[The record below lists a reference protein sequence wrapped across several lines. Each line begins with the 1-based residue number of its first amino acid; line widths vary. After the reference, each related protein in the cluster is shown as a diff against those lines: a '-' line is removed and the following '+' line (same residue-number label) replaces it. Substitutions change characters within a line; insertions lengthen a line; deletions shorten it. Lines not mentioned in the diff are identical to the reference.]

1 MGRERRVSGER
12 GGVSRERGV
21 VSERVSDL
29 GERGELGV
37 SIWSEW
43 GKGGEQVG
51 REGSEWG
58 MSEFGERGEGQG
70 SK

>member
-1 MGRERRVSGER
+1 MERERRVSGER

-37 SIWSEW
+37 S
-43 GKGGEQVG
+43 GE
-51 REGSEWG
+51 REGSEYL
-58 MSEFGERGEGQG
+58 E
-70 SK
+70 